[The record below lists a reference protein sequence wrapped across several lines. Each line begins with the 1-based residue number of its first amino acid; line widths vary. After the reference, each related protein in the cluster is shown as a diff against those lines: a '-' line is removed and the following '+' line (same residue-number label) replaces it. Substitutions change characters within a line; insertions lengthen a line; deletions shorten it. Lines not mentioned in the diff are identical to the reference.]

1 MPAPTQPSAIA
12 REVLRLLATRRMP
25 PTPANFR
32 TLYHEVAEIPDDEA
46 SFPENFV
53 RSLAEELPRD
63 TVERVRLA
71 RKIDPGIAE
80 RNADAAQQALTQYAK
95 HRRLEEPPEWSDLI
109 ANLLRQW
116 EARQLGRTV
125 ARKRE
130 SLERVLASGDAAT
143 LRSRLQA
150 IVRSWSQAAADPEA
164 GIVRDAIAPVMLAPA
179 VPAPAVPAPAIPAA
193 AAPEVRI
200 VTPAEAGETIRA
212 LRDLLL
218 VALESV
224 VPALLADQPDLLA
237 DLGAFASSARRA
249 ADPRDLDV
257 IGQQLRKFAYR
268 LEMLAGD
275 RAEVHGG
282 LLSLL
287 RLLLRNIDQIVI
299 DDRWLH
305 GQVEA
310 LRNVV
315 EKPADVRMIDDAE
328 RRLKDVIY
336 KQSQLK
342 HNHSEAQRSLKEM
355 LAGLVDHLAGFAET
369 TSTYHDRIGEC
380 AGRIAQA
387 RDIGEIGGVLNEVM
401 RETLALRDEARRSR
415 DELHTTRERAREA
428 EARMAQLQQELD
440 ESSRLVRHDQ
450 LTAVLNRR
458 GFEEI
463 FDKEA
468 AWARR
473 HRSPLSVALLDV
485 DNFKQINDSWG
496 HRTGDDALIHL
507 AGIVRKNLR
516 PQDTLARYGGEE
528 FVLLYPETSLD
539 GAAQALVR
547 LQRELTR
554 ELFLFGDAKLL
565 ITFSAGVAEWRDD
578 EALDRILE
586 RADEAMYVA
595 KRTGKNKVIRAADH

>member
-12 REVLRLLATRRMP
+12 REVLHLLATRRMP

-46 SFPENFV
+46 RFPENLV
-53 RSLAEELPRD
+53 RSLAGELPRD
-63 TVERVRLA
+63 TVERIRLA
-71 RKIDPGIAE
+71 RKIDQAIAE
-80 RNADAAQQALTQYAK
+80 RNPDAAQQALTQYAK
-95 HRRLEEPPEWSDLI
+95 QRRLDEPPAWSDLI

-116 EARQLGRTV
+116 EARQLGWTV

-143 LRSRLQA
+143 LHSRLQA
-150 IVRSWSQAAADPEA
+150 IVRSWSQAPADPEA
-164 GIVRDAIAPVMLAPA
+164 GTARAPIPPV
-179 VPAPAVPAPAIPAA
+179 VPAPTTPAA

-200 VTPAEAGETIRA
+200 VAPAEASETIRA

-218 VALESV
+218 LALESV

-237 DLGAFASSARRA
+237 DVGAFASSVRRA
-249 ADPRDLDV
+249 ADPDDLDI

-287 RLLLRNIDQIVI
+287 RLLLENIDQIVI

-305 GQVEA
+305 GQVEV
-310 LRNVV
+310 LRDVV
-315 EKPADVRMIDDAE
+315 EKPADVRRIDDAE
-328 RRLKDVIY
+328 RRLKEVIY

-355 LAGLVDHLAGFAET
+355 LAGLIDHLAGFAET

-387 RDIGEIGGVLNEVM
+387 RDIGEIGDVLNEVM

-485 DNFKQINDSWG
+485 DNFKQINDAWG
-496 HRTGDDALIHL
+496 HRTGDGALVHL
-507 AGIVRKNLR
+507 SGIVRKNLR

-528 FVLLYPETSLD
+528 FVLLYPETNLD
-539 GAAQALVR
+539 GAAQALIR

-554 ELFLFGDAKLL
+554 ELFLFNENRIL
-565 ITFSAGVAEWRDD
+565 ITFSAGVTEWGED
-578 EALDRILE
+578 ESVDQVLE
-586 RADEAMYVA
+586 RADRAMYDA
-595 KRTGKNKVIRAADH
+595 KQSGKNKVVTARPGNAAS

>member
-1 MPAPTQPSAIA
+1 MPAPTQPPAIA
-12 REVLRLLATRRMP
+12 REVLRLLATRRLS

-32 TLYHEVAEIPDDEA
+32 TLYHEVAGIPDDEA
-46 SFPENFV
+46 GFPESFV
-53 RSLAEELPRD
+53 RSLGAELPRD
-63 TVERVRLA
+63 TMERIRLA
-71 RKIDPGIAE
+71 RKIDQAIAE
-80 RNADAAQQALTQYAK
+80 RNPDAAQQALTQYAK
-95 HRRLEEPPEWSDLI
+95 QRRLDEPPAWNDLI
-109 ANLLRQW
+109 ASLLRQW
-116 EARQLGRTV
+116 EARQLGWTV

-143 LRSRLQA
+143 LHSRLQA
-150 IVRSWSQAAADPEA
+150 LARSWSQAPADPEA
-164 GIVRDAIAPVMLAPA
+164 GIVRDATAPVMPAPV
-179 VPAPAVPAPAIPAA
+179 VPAPAVPAT

-224 VPALLADQPDLLA
+224 VPALLSDQPGLLA
-237 DLGAFASSARRA
+237 DIGALASSARNA
-249 ADPRDLDV
+249 ADPSELDV

-328 RRLKDVIY
+328 RRLKEVIY

-342 HNHSEAQRSLKEM
+342 YRQSEAQRSLKEM

-415 DELHTTRERAREA
+415 DELHATRERAREA

-458 GFEEI
+458 GFEEV

-485 DNFKQINDSWG
+485 DNFKQINDAWG
-496 HRTGDDALIHL
+496 HRTGDGALVHL
-507 AGIVRKNLR
+507 AGIVRNNLR
-516 PQDTLARYGGEE
+516 PRDTVARYGGEE
-528 FVLLYPETSLD
+528 FVLLYPATDVDEASR
-539 GAAQALVR
+539 ALVR

-554 ELFLFGDAKLL
+554 TLFLHDEAKLL
-565 ITFSAGVAEWRDD
+565 ITFSAGVTDWRDGETLD
-578 EALDRILE
+578 EVLE
-586 RADEAMYVA
+586 RADGAMYEA
-595 KRTGKNKVIRAADH
+595 KRTGKNKVMRASGDEAGG

>member
-12 REVLRLLATRRMP
+12 REVLRLLATRRLP

-53 RSLAEELPRD
+53 RSLAGELPRD

-71 RKIDPGIAE
+71 RKIDQAIAE
-80 RNADAAQQALTQYAK
+80 RNPDAAQQALTQYAK
-95 HRRLEEPPEWSDLI
+95 QRRLDEPPAWNDLI

-116 EARQLGRTV
+116 EARQLGWTV

-143 LRSRLQA
+143 LHSRLQA
-150 IVRSWSQAAADPEA
+150 IVRSWSQAPADPEV
-164 GIVRDAIAPVMLAPA
+164 GILRDGIPPVFPTPAAPP
-179 VPAPAVPAPAIPAA
+179 PAP
-193 AAPEVRI
+193 ELRI
-200 VTPAEAGETIRA
+200 VAPAEAGETIPA

-218 VALESV
+218 LALESV
-224 VPALLADQPDLLA
+224 VPALLADQPDLL
-237 DLGAFASSARRA
+237 DSASTFSASVRRA
-249 ADPRDLDV
+249 VAPADFDV

-268 LEMLAGD
+268 LEMLVGD

-287 RLLLRNIDQIVI
+287 RLLLENIDQIVI

-305 GQVEA
+305 GQIEV
-310 LRNVV
+310 LRDIIA
-315 EKPADVRMIDDAE
+315 KPADVRAIDDAE
-328 RRLKDVIY
+328 RRLKEVIY

-342 HNHSEAQRSLKEM
+342 HHHSEAQRSLKEM
-355 LAGLVDHLAGFAET
+355 LAGLIDHLADIAET
-369 TSTYHDRIGEC
+369 TSGYHDRIGEC

-415 DELHTTRERAREA
+415 DELQAARERAREA

-440 ESSRLVRHDQ
+440 ESSRLVRHDP

-458 GFEEI
+458 GFEEV
-463 FDKEA
+463 FDKESA
-468 AWARR
+468 RARR
-473 HRSPLSVALLDV
+473 HGTPLSIALLDV

-507 AGIVRKNLR
+507 AGIVRRNLR
-516 PQDTLARYGGEE
+516 PQDTLARHGGEE

-554 ELFLFGDAKLL
+554 ELFLFNENRIL
-565 ITFSAGVAEWRDD
+565 ITFSAGVTEWGEGESVDQV
-578 EALDRILE
+578 LE
-586 RADEAMYVA
+586 RADRAMYDA
-595 KRTGKNKVIRAADH
+595 KQSGKNKVVAAPAA